1 MSALSTFI
9 NLAITGAYLFAA
21 LFIGPRLK
29 GTSDLTRIAGALF
42 FATCGLHHME
52 GALHLQATPNLTVF
66 EMFTTVHMLVID
78 AVQAASIWLFIIGVY
93 LDLIIRPQRKDH
105 PLHDT
110 DDGGSRRAG
119 DR

>member
-9 NLAITGAYLFAA
+9 NLAITGAYMFAA

-29 GTSDLTRIAGALF
+29 GTSDVTKIAGALF

-52 GALHLQATPNLTVF
+52 GALHLQATPSMTLL
-66 EMFTTVHMLVID
+66 EMFTTTHMVVID
-78 AVQAASIWLFIIGVY
+78 AVQAASIWLFIVGVY
-93 LDLIIRPQRKDH
+93 LDLIIRPMRRDH
-105 PLHDT
+105 PLHDES
-110 DDGGSRRAG
+110 DGETRREG